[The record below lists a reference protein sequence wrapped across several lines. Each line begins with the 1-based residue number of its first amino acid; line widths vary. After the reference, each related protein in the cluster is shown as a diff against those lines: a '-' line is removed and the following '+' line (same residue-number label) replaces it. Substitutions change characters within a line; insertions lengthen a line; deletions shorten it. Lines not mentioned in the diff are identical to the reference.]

1 MNKKLLQLIWKFLDV
16 LLYIV
21 GFGAI
26 VGALFLWS
34 QIAGWIGVGVS
45 AIVTGLVIDN
55 LPLKGGGD

>member
-21 GFGAI
+21 GFSAI

-34 QIAGWIGVGVS
+34 QIAGWIGVGISVI
-45 AIVTGLVIDN
+45 ATGLVVDT
-55 LPLKGGGD
+55 LPPQGGGD